1 MHVFYAPDATE
12 EQFTLP
18 FEETVHCLR
27 VLRFKTG
34 DKIVVTNG
42 KGLLLE
48 AVIEDENP
56 IGLLLRTLQILKK
69 TNSQKFHLH
78 IAISPL
84 KNVSRFEWFV
94 EKAAEFRIS
103 EITPL
108 ICKRTEKRNV
118 RTDRLRKIA
127 TEAAKQSKSEFLP
140 IIHEPIDFK
149 RFLEVLPVKLQCC
162 IASCGDG
169 EKLTLHE
176 LNSPDLLVMIGPEG
190 DFSEDEITLALQRE
204 CKSLSLG
211 SSRLRTET
219 AGVFV
224 ASSMYFKYLQE

>member
-12 EQFTLP
+12 QQFILP
-18 FEETVHCLR
+18 FEETIHCLR
-27 VLRFKTG
+27 VLRFRSG
-34 DKIVVTNG
+34 DNIVVTNG

-56 IGLLLRTLQILKK
+56 TGLLLRTLQILINSK
-69 TNSQKFHLH
+69 SQKFHLH

-84 KNVSRFEWFV
+84 KNVSRFEWFI

-108 ICKRTEKRNV
+108 ICKRTEKKNV

-140 IIHEPIDFK
+140 FIHEAVDFK
-149 RFLEVLPVKLQCC
+149 RFIEVLPVESQCL

-169 EKLTLHE
+169 EKLTLHD
-176 LNSPDLLVMIGPEG
+176 LSSPNLLVLIGPEG
-190 DFSEDEITLALQRE
+190 DFSDEEISLSLQKN

-224 ASSMYFKYLQE
+224 ASSMYYKYLQE